1 MSWSD
6 ARVAPSVVVMHPL
19 AHALSGFGLGFSL
32 IAAIGAQNAFL
43 LRQGTRREH
52 VVVVVLI
59 CAVSD
64 VVLIAL
70 GVSGIGAVI
79 EAAPVAIVVIRVLG
93 ASFLA
98 GYAALSLLRAAAPR
112 GLAVAASAPRS
123 LGAVVAACLALTW
136 LNPHVYL
143 DTVLLVGS
151 VAAGHGD
158 GRWAFGAG
166 AMVASCVWFALLAA
180 AARVFAPVLA
190 RPAAWRV
197 LDTVIAGVMLVLAV
211 QILLPLVPAGPG
223 EAVRILLAT
232 GVCAVLAGLVAAWSV
247 ARRKRAAAGASAG
260 GTDAD
265 DGAAGPAAADAGAAA
280 ADPAP
285 DAAAPLRT
293 PAPTA

>member
-1 MSWSD
+1 MSWPD
-6 ARVAPSVVVMHPL
+6 ERPLPSVDVMHPL

-52 VVVVVLI
+52 LLVVVLI

-64 VVLIAL
+64 VILIGL
-70 GVSGIGAVI
+70 GVAGIGALI

-93 ASFLA
+93 ACFLA
-98 GYAALSLLRAAAPR
+98 GYAALSLLRALAPH
-112 GLAVAASAPRS
+112 GLAVAASVPRS

-158 GRWAFGAG
+158 GRWAFGVG
-166 AMVASCVWFALLAA
+166 AMAASCVWFTLLAS

-211 QILLPLVPAGPG
+211 QILLPLVPAGLG
-223 EAVRILLAT
+223 EGTRIAVATVVCTLLA
-232 GVCAVLAGLVAAWSV
+232 GAVAAWSV
-247 ARRKRAAAGASAG
+247 ARRRRAAEAAAR
-260 GTDAD
+260 DAETT
-265 DGAAGPAAADAGAAA
+265 PAAPAA
-280 ADPAP
+280 PAP
-285 DAAAPLRT
+285 DALGTVGASALLG
-293 PAPTA
+293 

>member
-6 ARVAPSVVVMHPL
+6 GRAMPSVEAMHPL

-32 IAAIGAQNAFL
+32 IAAIGAQNAFI

-52 VVVVVLI
+52 VLPVVLI

-64 VVLIAL
+64 VILIGL
-70 GVSGIGAVI
+70 GVAGVGALI
-79 EAAPVAIVVIRVLG
+79 EAAPVAIVVIRILG
-93 ASFLA
+93 ACFLA
-98 GYAALSLLRAAAPR
+98 GYAALSLLRAVAPH
-112 GLAVAASAPRS
+112 GLAVSASAPRS
-123 LGAVVAACLALTW
+123 LAAVVAACLALTW

-158 GRWAFGAG
+158 GRWAFGVG
-166 AMVASCVWFALLAA
+166 AMAASCAWFTLLAT

-223 EAVRILLAT
+223 EGARIALAT
-232 GVCAVLAGLVAAWSV
+232 AICAVLASVVAAWSV
-247 ARRKRAAAGASAG
+247 ARRRRPRADSGRGEAATADAPVAPVADEVGTVEASAL
-260 GTDAD
+260 
-265 DGAAGPAAADAGAAA
+265 
-280 ADPAP
+280 
-285 DAAAPLRT
+285 LR
-293 PAPTA
+293 

>member
-1 MSWSD
+1 
-6 ARVAPSVVVMHPL
+6 MHPL

-52 VVVVVLI
+52 LLPVVLI

-64 VVLIAL
+64 VILIAL
-70 GVSGIGAVI
+70 GVSGIGALI
-79 EAAPVAIVVIRVLG
+79 EAAPLAIVVIRVLG
-93 ASFLA
+93 ACFLA
-98 GYAALSLLRAAAPR
+98 GYAALSVLRAAAPQ
-112 GLAVAASAPRS
+112 GLAIAASAPRS

-166 AMVASCVWFALLAA
+166 AMVASCVWFALLAT

-223 EAVRILLAT
+223 EGARILLAT
-232 GVCAVLAGLVAAWSV
+232 AVCALLAGVVAAWST
-247 ARRKRAAAGASAG
+247 ARRKRRAVA
-260 GTDAD
+260 T
-265 DGAAGPAAADAGAAA
+265 PPADAPAV
-280 ADPAP
+280 PAP
-285 DAAAPLRT
+285 DELGTVEAPALLR
-293 PAPTA
+293 

>member
-1 MSWSD
+1 MSWPD
-6 ARVAPSVVVMHPL
+6 AHPVPSVEAMHPL

-32 IAAIGAQNAFL
+32 IAAIGGQNAFL

-52 VVVVVLI
+52 VGVVVLI
-59 CAVSD
+59 CAISD
-64 VVLIAL
+64 VILIGL
-70 GVSGIGAVI
+70 GVAGVGALI

-93 ASFLA
+93 ACFLA
-98 GYAALSLLRAAAPR
+98 GYAALSLLRALAPH

-158 GRWAFGAG
+158 GRWAFGVG
-166 AMVASCVWFALLAA
+166 AMVASCVWFTLLVA

-211 QILLPLVPAGPG
+211 QILLPLVPTGPG
-223 EAVRILLAT
+223 EGARI
-232 GVCAVLAGLVAAWSV
+232 LVAAVVCALLAGIVAAWAT
-247 ARRKRAAAGASAG
+247 ARRRQRDAEHVAAVG
-260 GTDAD
+260 
-265 DGAAGPAAADAGAAA
+265 
-280 ADPAP
+280 DPAVATP
-285 DAAAPLRT
+285 GAPALT
-293 PAPTA
+293 PLGTPEGSALLDRA

>member
-1 MSWSD
+1 
-6 ARVAPSVVVMHPL
+6 MHPL

-32 IAAIGAQNAFL
+32 IAAIGAQNAFI

-52 VVVVVLI
+52 VLVVVLI

-64 VVLIAL
+64 VILIGL
-70 GVSGIGAVI
+70 GVSGIGALI
-79 EAAPVAIVVIRVLG
+79 EAAPVAIVVIRILG

-98 GYAALSLLRAAAPR
+98 GYAALSLLRAVAPHGLQVAATAPR
-112 GLAVAASAPRS
+112 A

-158 GRWAFGAG
+158 GRWAFGVG
-166 AMVASCVWFALLAA
+166 AMVASCVWFTLLAA

-190 RPAAWRV
+190 RPSAWRV

-211 QILLPLVPAGPG
+211 QILLPLAPAGMG
-223 EAVRILLAT
+223 EGTRI
-232 GVCAVLAGLVAAWSV
+232 LVAAAICLALTGAVAAWAV
-247 ARRKRAAAGASAG
+247 ARRRHADGDPGA
-260 GTDAD
+260 DAD
-265 DGAAGPAAADAGAAA
+265 ARAGAA
-280 ADPAP
+280 PATQP
-285 DAAAPLRT
+285 PVAAPGA
-293 PAPTA
+293 PAPTPVGTVEGSALLDRA

>member
-1 MSWSD
+1 
-6 ARVAPSVVVMHPL
+6 MHPL

-52 VVVVVLI
+52 VLVVVLI

-64 VVLIAL
+64 VILIGL
-70 GVSGIGAVI
+70 GVAGVGALI
-79 EAAPVAIVVIRVLG
+79 QAAPVAIVVIRILG
-93 ASFLA
+93 ACFLA
-98 GYAALSLLRAAAPR
+98 GYAALSLLRAVAPR
-112 GLAVAASAPRS
+112 GLAVAVSAPRA
-123 LGAVVAACLALTW
+123 LGTVVAACLALTW

-158 GRWAFGAG
+158 GRWAFGIG
-166 AMVASCVWFALLAA
+166 AMVASCVWFALIAT

-223 EAVRILLAT
+223 EGARILLAT
-232 GVCAVLAGLVAAWSV
+232 AVCAALAGVVAAWSV
-247 ARRKRAAAGASAG
+247 ARRRRADAARRDETTAAS
-260 GTDAD
+260 
-265 DGAAGPAAADAGAAA
+265 PAA
-280 ADPAP
+280 PAR
-285 DAAAPLRT
+285 DQLGTVEAPALLG
-293 PAPTA
+293 

>member
-6 ARVAPSVVVMHPL
+6 ARPVPSVEAMHPL

-52 VVVVVLI
+52 VLVVVLI

-64 VVLIAL
+64 VILIGL
-70 GVSGIGAVI
+70 GVAGVGALI
-79 EAAPVAIVVIRVLG
+79 QAAPVAIVVIRILG
-93 ASFLA
+93 ACFLA
-98 GYAALSLLRAAAPR
+98 GYAALSLLRAVAPQ
-112 GLAVAASAPRS
+112 GLAVAVSAPRA
-123 LGAVVAACLALTW
+123 LGTVVAACLALTW

-158 GRWAFGAG
+158 GRWAFGVG
-166 AMVASCVWFALLAA
+166 AMVASCVWFTLLAT

-211 QILLPLVPAGPG
+211 QILLPLVPAGR
-223 EAVRILLAT
+223 AR
-232 GVCAVLAGLVAAWSV
+232 
-247 ARRKRAAAGASAG
+247 ARRPGQRSRAA
-260 GTDAD
+260 
-265 DGAAGPAAADAGAAA
+265 
-280 ADPAP
+280 
-285 DAAAPLRT
+285 
-293 PAPTA
+293 

>member
-1 MSWSD
+1 
-6 ARVAPSVVVMHPL
+6 MHPL

-32 IAAIGAQNAFL
+32 IAAIGAQNAFI

-52 VVVVVLI
+52 VLVVVLI

-64 VVLIAL
+64 VILIGL
-70 GVSGIGAVI
+70 GVAGIGAVI
-79 EAAPVAIVVIRVLG
+79 EAAPVAIVVIRILG
-93 ASFLA
+93 ACFLA
-98 GYAALSLLRAAAPR
+98 GYAALSLLRAVAPQ
-112 GLAVAASAPRS
+112 GLAVAASAPRA

-158 GRWAFGAG
+158 GRWAFGVG
-166 AMVASCVWFALLAA
+166 AMVASCVWFTLLAT

-211 QILLPLVPAGPG
+211 QILLPLVPAGLG
-223 EAVRILLAT
+223 EGARILVAT
-232 GVCAVLAGLVAAWSV
+232 AICAALAGAVAAWSV
-247 ARRKRAAAGASAG
+247 VRRRRADAARRDEATAA
-260 GTDAD
+260 T
-265 DGAAGPAAADAGAAA
+265 PAA
-280 ADPAP
+280 PAP
-285 DAAAPLRT
+285 DGLGTPEASALLR
-293 PAPTA
+293 

>member
-6 ARVAPSVVVMHPL
+6 AIPVPSVEAMHPL

-52 VVVVVLI
+52 VLVVVLI

-64 VVLIAL
+64 VILIGL
-70 GVSGIGAVI
+70 GVAGVGALI
-79 EAAPVAIVVIRVLG
+79 EAAPVAIVVIRILG
-93 ASFLA
+93 ACFLA
-98 GYAALSLLRAAAPR
+98 GYAALSLLRAVAPQ
-112 GLAVAASAPRS
+112 GLAVAASAPRA
-123 LGAVVAACLALTW
+123 LGTVVAACLALTW

-158 GRWAFGAG
+158 GRWAFGVG
-166 AMVASCVWFALLAA
+166 AMVASCVWFTLLAT

-211 QILLPLVPAGPG
+211 QILLPLVPAGLG
-223 EAVRILLAT
+223 DATRILVAT
-232 GVCAVLAGLVAAWSV
+232 VVCVLLAGAVAAWSV
-247 ARRKRAAAGASAG
+247 ARRRRAAAVR
-260 GTDAD
+260 
-265 DGAAGPAAADAGAAA
+265 AADATTADAPAA
-280 ADPAP
+280 
-285 DAAAPLRT
+285 
-293 PAPTA
+293 PAPTGLGTPEASALLG

>member
-6 ARVAPSVVVMHPL
+6 ACPVPSVEAMHPL

-32 IAAIGAQNAFL
+32 IAAIGAQNAFI

-52 VVVVVLI
+52 VLVVVLI

-64 VVLIAL
+64 VILIGL
-70 GVSGIGAVI
+70 GVAGIGAVI
-79 EAAPVAIVVIRVLG
+79 EAAPVAIVVIRILG
-93 ASFLA
+93 ACFLA
-98 GYAALSLLRAAAPR
+98 GYAALSLLRAVAPE
-112 GLAVAASAPRS
+112 GLAVAASAPRA

-158 GRWAFGAG
+158 GRWAFGVG
-166 AMVASCVWFALLAA
+166 AMVASCVWFTLLAT

-211 QILLPLVPAGPG
+211 QILLPLTPAGLG
-223 EAVRILLAT
+223 VGARIAVAT
-232 GVCAVLAGLVAAWSV
+232 AICAALAGAVAVWSV
-247 ARRKRAAAGASAG
+247 VRRRRA
-260 GTDAD
+260 DAD
-265 DGAAGPAAADAGAAA
+265 AARCDEATADAPAA
-280 ADPAP
+280 PAP
-285 DAAAPLRT
+285 DGLGTVEASALLR
-293 PAPTA
+293 

>member
-1 MSWSD
+1 
-6 ARVAPSVVVMHPL
+6 MHPL

-52 VVVVVLI
+52 VGVVVLI

-64 VVLIAL
+64 LILIGL
-70 GVSGIGAVI
+70 GVAGVGAVI

-93 ASFLA
+93 ACFLA
-98 GYAALSLLRAAAPR
+98 GYAALSLLRAVAPH
-112 GLAVAASAPRS
+112 GLQVAASAPRS

-158 GRWAFGAG
+158 GRWAFGVG
-166 AMVASCVWFALLAA
+166 AMVASCVWFTLLAT

-197 LDTVIAGVMLVLAV
+197 LDTVIAGGDA
-211 QILLPLVPAGPG
+211 
-223 EAVRILLAT
+223 R
-232 GVCAVLAGLVAAWSV
+232 
-247 ARRKRAAAGASAG
+247 ARR
-260 GTDAD
+260 AD
-265 DGAAGPAAADAGAAA
+265 PAAARAGRAGEGARILVATVVCALLAGVVATWSTVRRRRDAGRTTDAAA
-280 ADPAP
+280 EPAAAVVADPA
-285 DAAAPLRT
+285 AATPGA
-293 PAPTA
+293 PAPTPRGTPEGSALLR